1 MLTNFINFVLFFSV
15 IVLAQDSR
23 IINGFTVEP
32 EFKYPWM
39 ATIFRYGEYF
49 CGATLIRDDM
59 IITAAHCAGGLIA
72 PLDTFEVQLHRH
84 NLTKSLSQENGKAYK
99 VINRWVPL
107 DYDRDTLYNDIA
119 IFQFDNP
126 SKKRSNVCLDDQ
138 LDHKEGM
145 RVTALG
151 WGATKLLGANTDVL
165 QEVWLPLASK
175 KTCIDVYK
183 QQLNYTIIKTQ
194 ICAGYRQGG
203 KDTCQGDSG
212 GPLFSYI
219 NDKPLLV
226 GITSNGISCAQAN
239 TPAVYTR
246 IARFYG
252 WIQSVL
258 NGKLKPNPI
267 PTRR

>member
-1 MLTNFINFVLFFSV
+1 MLTNIINPLFFFSA

-23 IINGFTVEP
+23 IINGFPVEP

-84 NLTKSLSQENGKAYK
+84 NLAKSIEEENGKAYK
-99 VINRWVPL
+99 VLKRWVPT
-107 DYDRDTLYNDIA
+107 DFDRDALYNDIA
-119 IFQFDNP
+119 IMQFDNK
-126 SKKRSNVCLDDQ
+126 SKRRNNVRIDDQ
-138 LDHKEGM
+138 LYHREGM

-151 WGATKLLGANTDVL
+151 WGATKPLGANTDEL
-165 QEVWLPLASK
+165 QEVWLPLASRNN
-175 KTCIDVYK
+175 CVGVYK
-183 QQLNYTIIKTQ
+183 QKLNYTVVKTQ
-194 ICAGYRQGG
+194 ICAGFKQGG
-203 KDTCQGDSG
+203 KDTCRGDSG
-212 GPLFSYI
+212 GPLFSYV
-219 NDKPLLV
+219 NDKPLLI
-226 GITSNGISCAQAN
+226 GITSNGIACAEPN

-246 IARFYG
+246 VARYYG
-252 WIQSVL
+252 WIQKVM

-267 PTRR
+267 PARR